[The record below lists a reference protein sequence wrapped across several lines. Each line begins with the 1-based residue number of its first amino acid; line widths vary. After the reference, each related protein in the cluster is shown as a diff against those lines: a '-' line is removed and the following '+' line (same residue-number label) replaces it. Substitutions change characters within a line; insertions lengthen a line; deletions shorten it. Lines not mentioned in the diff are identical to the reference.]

1 MAVIVF
7 IIIMDHL
14 NTVSADA
21 EVNRVTFLDYLLYFF
36 TVLCSE
42 QYNQPCIHLKC
53 KKNHLKLLKVGLYE
67 ERGVLRGAAIIRGLR
82 LSAGG
87 PQTLPP
93 RKSRDDCTVCCH
105 QPLLQWVISGHH
117 MKRQILV

>member
-42 QYNQPCIHLKC
+42 LYNQPCIHLKC
-53 KKNHLKLLKVGLYE
+53 KKNHLKLLKVGLYGE
-67 ERGVLRGAAIIRGLR
+67 KGGFRGCSNYPRVLAFRGGSTNVTPAEVEGR
-82 LSAGG
+82 LYLKH
-87 PQTLPP
+87 P
-93 RKSRDDCTVCCH
+93 
-105 QPLLQWVISGHH
+105 
-117 MKRQILV
+117 